1 LHETMIHMRNTL
13 STYLPLFLLCFLTSC
28 LVKDDPKPTYSELMV
43 ARGDL
48 VVTSFTNDSLVVF
61 SSNGTFKKVLYQLPN
76 AVSDSISTISW
87 LPETNEILMAIE
99 GTPDRVDAFSVVTG
113 NVRNFYINTTYL
125 TGTIL
130 GITQLKNSSDILVS
144 EGTTVERFSSN
155 GTRETWTT
163 IWPSNVHANNQ
174 QLVGLSTGRWL
185 SCSSTVGVR
194 IYPDSTTAMAVV
206 SSVTGA
212 IAATTASFGC
222 GELSD
227 GRIVVAWNGT
237 NDALQVYSATLTGV
251 QTMFANNP
259 AVLADPRGLAIGEND
274 EIYVTDGTRN
284 VVVEIDPA
292 TNEKVR
298 EFGNQ
303 YLQSPRSI
311 LIIPDFN

>member
-1 LHETMIHMRNTL
+1 MIHMRNTL
-13 STYLPLFLLCFLTSC
+13 STYIPLFLLLLLTSC
-28 LVKDDPKPTYSELMV
+28 LVKKDPEPTHSELMV
-43 ARGDL
+43 TRGDL

-61 SSNGTFKKVLYQLPN
+61 TENGTFKKVLYQLPN
-76 AVSDSISTISW
+76 AADTIATIAW

-113 NVRNFYINTTYL
+113 NVRNFYINSTYL

-130 GITQLKNSSDILVS
+130 GIAQLKNSNDILVS

-174 QLVGLSTGRWL
+174 QLVGLSTGNWL

-194 IYPDSTTAMAVV
+194 VYPDSTTAMAAV
-206 SSVTGA
+206 SSVTGL
-212 IAATTASFGC
+212 IAATTATYGC

-237 NDALQVYSATLTGV
+237 SDALQVYSATLTGV

-259 AVLADPRGLAIGEND
+259 AVLADPRGLVVGEND
-274 EIYVTDGTRN
+274 QIYVTDGTRN
-284 VVVEIDPA
+284 VVVEIDPN
-292 TNEKVR
+292 THEKVR

-311 LIIPDFN
+311 LVIPDIN

>member
-1 LHETMIHMRNTL
+1 MIPMRNTL
-13 STYLPLFLLCFLTSC
+13 STFIPLFLLCFLTSC
-28 LVKDDPKPTYSELMV
+28 LVKQDPEPTHSELMV
-43 ARGDL
+43 TRGDL

-61 SSNGTFKKVLYQLPN
+61 KENGSFKKVLYQLPN
-76 AVSDSISTISW
+76 TADTISTITW

-99 GTPDRVDAFSVVTG
+99 GTPDRVDAYSVVTG
-113 NVRNFYINTTYL
+113 TVRNFYINTTYL

-130 GITQLKNSSDILVS
+130 GIAQLKNSSDILVS

-163 IWPSNVHANNQ
+163 IWPSNVHVNNQ
-174 QLVGLSTGRWL
+174 QLVGLSTGNWL

-194 IYPDSTTAMAVV
+194 IYPDSTTAMAAVA
-206 SSVTGA
+206 SVTSA
-212 IAATTASFGC
+212 IAATTISYGC

-227 GRIVVAWNGT
+227 GRIVVGWNGT
-237 NDALQVYSATLTGV
+237 SDALQVYSATLTGV
-251 QTMFANNP
+251 ATMFANNP
-259 AVLADPRGLAIGEND
+259 AVLSDPRGIAIGED
-274 EIYVTDGTRN
+274 DQIYVTDATRN

-303 YLQSPRSI
+303 YLQAPRSI
-311 LIIPDFN
+311 LVIPEIN